1 MELPSSLQAILFNAG
16 FVLLYLLLFF
26 VAKWVKARL
35 SPYNLD
41 EQLTE
46 YDNVAVSVSV
56 AGYFMA
62 VTAIFVGAV
71 MPGEGGGD
79 SARPD
84 PLWWEQ
90 YLIVAGYTLGGIALL
105 QLSRF
110 LNDKLILYRFNV
122 NKEIIKD
129 QNPGTGV
136 VEGAAYLASGLIIGG
151 AIHGEGGGPLS
162 ALVFYLLG
170 QLCLIL
176 FGLLYAKL
184 SPYSLHDEIERD
196 NTAAGLGFAGTLI
209 AIGII
214 IMRAISGPFTGW
226 ATDLATLGID
236 VLLVFV
242 YLVVVRFVFDKLILR
257 RSDLQT
263 EIAQDQ
269 NLGAGLLEMVV
280 AISFATVLFFVL

>member
-1 MELPSSLQAILFNAG
+1 MELSPAIQTALFNAG

-26 VAKWVKARL
+26 LAKWVKDRL
-35 SPYNLD
+35 SPYDLD

-56 AGYFMA
+56 AGYFLA

-71 MPGEGGGD
+71 MPGEGAGN
-79 SARPD
+79 RPD
-84 PLWWEQ
+84 PIWWEE
-90 YLIVAGYTLGGIALL
+90 YLAVAGYTLGGIVLL
-105 QLSRF
+105 QLSRW
-110 LNDKLILYRFNV
+110 LNDKLILYRFEV

-136 VEGAAYLASGLIIGG
+136 VEGGAYLASGLIIGG
-151 AIHGEGGGPLS
+151 SVYGEGGGPVS
-162 ALVFYLLG
+162 ALVFYALG

-176 FGLLYAKL
+176 FGLLYERI
-184 SPYSLHDEIERD
+184 SPYSVHDEIERD
-196 NTAAGLGFAGTLI
+196 NTSAGLGFAGALI

-214 IMRAISGPFTGW
+214 IMRAVSGPFRGW
-226 ATDLATLGID
+226 VDDLTTLGLD
-236 VLLVFV
+236 VLVVFI
-242 YLVVVRFVFDKLILR
+242 YLLGVRFVFDKLVLR

-280 AISFATVLFFVL
+280 AISFAVVLFFAL